1 MFRKISTIIMLSLF
15 FIGLSVLLYP
25 AISSYWNTK
34 TQSYAVENYENMLE
48 NLGDIDYDELFRA
61 ASDYN
66 TALTELPSQ
75 FSDYP
80 SLDKEYQAALNLGND
95 GMMGYISIDNIG
107 VTIPIYHGTSE
118 TVLSKAAGHVEGTSL
133 PIGGE
138 STHSVISAHRGLP
151 NAKMFTDLDKLQL
164 GDTFKIT
171 VYDRVMVYQVDS
183 ILVVTPENA
192 TNIVV
197 ENGKDFCTL
206 LTCTP
211 YGINS
216 HRLLVR
222 GSRIDELT
230 EKTAHIGAEAFRI
243 DALIVTPIVALPI
256 LLVLIIYVSLQ
267 PVKRENLIEG
277 DDINA

>member
-25 AISSYWNTK
+25 AISSYWNSK
-34 TQSYAVENYENMLE
+34 TQSHAVENYENMLE
-48 NLGDIDYDELFRA
+48 NLGDIDYNSLFKA
-61 ASDYN
+61 AESYN
-66 TALTELPSQ
+66 ESLAKLPTQ
-75 FSDYP
+75 LSDYP
-80 SLDKEYQAALNLGND
+80 VLSKDYTAALNLGGD
-95 GMMGYISIDNIG
+95 GMMGYISIDSIG

-133 PIGGE
+133 PVGGV

-171 VYDRVMVYQVDS
+171 VYDKVMMYEIDS
-183 ILVVTPENA
+183 ILTVTPENA

-197 ENGKDFCTL
+197 EEGEDLCTL

-211 YGINS
+211 YGVNS

-222 GSRIDELT
+222 GRRVDALT
-230 EKTAHIGAEAFRI
+230 PKTTYVGAGAFRI

-256 LLVLIIYVSLQ
+256 LLVLIIYVVLQ
-267 PVKRENLIEG
+267 PVKQEKLIEG
-277 DDINA
+277 DDIYA